1 MRLLRSSISLALI
14 VALGYS
20 QCTGGLYAIPAAL
33 ASGSEVQRVVVSDGE
48 PIMSSEIIAC
58 FDDLMSHA
66 LEEDHQEDDH
76 IEQNHESDC
85 GDGAPCVRQTQQQL
99 TVTQSYSFAE
109 SDGMLAIPKDMYAVE
124 GIASATETLPR
135 ARAGPL
141 YAFAKE
147 ATHVLVKKE

>member
-1 MRLLRSSISLALI
+1 MKILRSIFASMVILG
-14 VALGYS
+14 LGYS

-33 ASGSEVQRVVVSDGE
+33 ASGYDAQRVVVSDGE
-48 PIMSSEIIAC
+48 PIMSSEITAC
-58 FDDLMSHA
+58 FDDIMSHA
-66 LEEDHQEDDH
+66 QEDDHTEDDH

-85 GDGAPCVRQTQQQL
+85 GDGAPCMRQTQQQL
-99 TVTQSYSFAE
+99 IVTQSYSFAE
-109 SDGMLAIPKDMYAVE
+109 SDGMLAVPKDMYAVE

-147 ATHVLVKKE
+147 ATHVLVKQE